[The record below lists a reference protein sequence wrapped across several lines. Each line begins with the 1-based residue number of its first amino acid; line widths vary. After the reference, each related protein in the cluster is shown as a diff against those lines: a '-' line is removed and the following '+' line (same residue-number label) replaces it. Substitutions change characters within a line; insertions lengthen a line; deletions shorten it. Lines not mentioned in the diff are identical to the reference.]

1 MTFFSKPAVLSLVAV
16 TLCTG
21 VLLGGQAQA
30 QSTQGMEMLTA
41 EERQEFNRRL
51 QFSAASSERAKITS
65 EMNRL
70 VRERTLAKR
79 NAELNSKANARKK
92 TKRGNAGK

>member
-1 MTFFSKPAVLSLVAV
+1 MTLISKSTMLTLCAV

-21 VLLGGQAQA
+21 ILLSGQAVLLSGRAHA
-30 QSTQGMEMLTA
+30 QSTQHMDMLTA
-41 EERQEFNRRL
+41 EERKEFSRRL
-51 QFSAASSERAKITS
+51 QYSAASSERAKITA

-79 NAELNSKANARKK
+79 NAERD
-92 TKRGNAGK
+92 AGKNSNSGN

>member
-16 TLCTG
+16 ILCTG

-30 QSTQGMEMLTA
+30 QSTQGMVLLTA

-79 NAELNSKANARKK
+79 NAELKSKSE
-92 TKRGNAGK
+92 AGKILPHGSEGE